1 MPFQSKDGKK
11 FSNKDTQ
18 RTHDAMTSAKAAPIG
33 GEPQDEEGAEQV
45 VAAHGPAHTTH
56 IAHDHEMGVHE
67 VHSEHHDG
75 HHHVSQHGSVEEA
88 HDHAKKLAT
97 PQEQMGGEPE
107 SESEFEEESAGKAPH
122 RGY

>member
-1 MPFQSKDGKK
+1 MAFPAKDGKK
-11 FSNKDTQ
+11 FSNKDSQ
-18 RTHDAMTSAKAAPIG
+18 RTHDRMSSAKSAVAAPE
-33 GEPQDEEGAEQV
+33 GEPDGDEGGAEQV
-45 VAAHGPAHTTH
+45 VAQHGPAHTVH

-88 HDHAKKLAT
+88 HEHGKKLAT

-107 SESEFEEESAGKAPH
+107 EGSMEEK
-122 RGY
+122 Y